1 MGGWG
6 LTREDDPSVR
16 ESRISEYKLVYIY
29 TADNIYPTRTIM
41 MKRNTAEVIRNE
53 LAHLSDEALFM
64 LQVQDDLIAR
74 KKSSPTRGLRV
85 DPKGTHED
93 LFAKM
98 SALQT
103 EIRAKHAGHKSRT

>member
-1 MGGWG
+1 
-6 LTREDDPSVR
+6 
-16 ESRISEYKLVYIY
+16 
-29 TADNIYPTRTIM
+29 M

-74 KKSSPTRGLRV
+74 KKASPARGLRANSN
-85 DPKGTHED
+85 GAHED

-98 SALQT
+98 GALQT
-103 EIRAKHAGHKSRT
+103 DIKAKHAG